1 MPDLQYCFL
10 SPIINKKLSN
20 ESVLAAQYFRKHNPV
35 SNKAIARILEG
46 GWFVLF
52 NKEMTKPGKT
62 ITSSQAGEK
71 PSPVHRLEK
80 HYQTAKGKPG
90 TNKVKQL
97 G

>member
-46 GWFVLF
+46 GWFILLNEV
-52 NKEMTKPGKT
+52 MTKPGKA
-62 ITSSQAGEK
+62 IASDQASKK
-71 PSPVHRLEK
+71 PAPVRGLNK
-80 HYQTAKGKPG
+80 HHHTAKGTPG
-90 TNKVKQL
+90 TNKVK
-97 G
+97 